1 MGVSLLPI
9 VVLVECDPL
18 VRYGYSILIGDWGY
32 EVLAC
37 ASTAE
42 AAESAAG
49 RQISALVLGHDHAMM
64 TDGLALAAGLARS
77 LGAVPVAIIA
87 GRLQRAVLDCAARY
101 DFAILSETEEPDRL
115 QLWLSGNLTQPA
127 EIRR

>member
-1 MGVSLLPI
+1 MGVLVLPV

-37 ASTAE
+37 ASTVE

-49 RQISALVLGHDHAMM
+49 RQVCALVLGHDHAVM
-64 TDGLALAAGLARS
+64 TDGLTLAANLARS

-101 DFAILSETEEPDRL
+101 EFAILSETDEPEHL
-115 QLWLSGNLTQPA
+115 EAWLSVSLTRPA
-127 EIRR
+127 AIGR